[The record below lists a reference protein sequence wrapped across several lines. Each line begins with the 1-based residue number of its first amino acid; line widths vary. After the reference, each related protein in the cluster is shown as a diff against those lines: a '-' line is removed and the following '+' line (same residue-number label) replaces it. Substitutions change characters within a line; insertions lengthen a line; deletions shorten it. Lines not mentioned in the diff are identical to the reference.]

1 MKLKWMIHIS
11 LDDVDDAKEP
21 KNNQKWIFNSVL
33 RYYDPDIK
41 LSLYINRKIH
51 IKEIKI
57 N

>member
-21 KNNQKWIFNSVL
+21 KNNQFNSVL

-51 IKEIKI
+51 I
-57 N
+57 